1 MADNFDAAAAE
12 TKLRRLQDERKD
24 VTANLPNDWE
34 KQLEES
40 KMERE
45 FQIKEQNER
54 DKAAR
59 HAQYEKDLQK
69 ERAEKQA
76 KIDAAK
82 KDAEVRAEKL
92 RRAEEA
98 AKKVQYE
105 QENKRK
111 TRETREFE
119 EMRKKNEK
127 AIEDSRRLNER
138 LSNAKTAPERI
149 RIRQESEERLRR
161 ENIRVNRAN
170 SGQTEPTSYEKK
182 MITAANMKRGAQE
195 IISKAPSYFD
205 RAISGI
211 FSPVVETAT
220 HKPKVSASKGIVQ
233 ESKQFGRAT
242 SGHAKKPITGG
253 KVSPAKNPVYQPVS
267 INQNFMDNILGR
279 NIETASGRKSEKP
292 KGNRNSMSGLDDF
305 VRRL

>member
-1 MADNFDAAAAE
+1 MADDFDAAAAE
-12 TKLRRLQDERKD
+12 TKLRQLREEKQD

-34 KQLEES
+34 KKLGES
-40 KMERE
+40 KTERE

-111 TRETREFE
+111 TREFE

-149 RIRQESEERLRR
+149 RVRQESEERLRR
-161 ENIRVNRAN
+161 ENIRANLAN

-233 ESKQFGRAT
+233 ESKQFNRAIA
-242 SGHAKKPITGG
+242 SHAKKPITGG
-253 KVSPAKNPVYQPVS
+253 KVTKAIINQPLS

-279 NIETASGRKSEKP
+279 TSETTGGRKSEKP

>member
-1 MADNFDAAAAE
+1 MADDFDAAAAE
-12 TKLRRLQDERKD
+12 TKLRQLREEKQD

-34 KQLEES
+34 KKLGES
-40 KMERE
+40 KTESE
-45 FQIKEQNER
+45 FQIIEQNER

-111 TRETREFE
+111 TREFE

-149 RIRQESEERLRR
+149 RVRQESEERLRR
-161 ENIRVNRAN
+161 ENIRANLAN

-211 FSPVVETAT
+211 FSPVVETDT

-233 ESKQFGRAT
+233 ESKQFNRAIA
-242 SGHAKKPITGG
+242 SHAKKPITGG
-253 KVSPAKNPVYQPVS
+253 KVTKAIINQPLS

-279 NIETASGRKSEKP
+279 TSETTGGRKSEKS

>member
-1 MADNFDAAAAE
+1 MADDFDAAAAE
-12 TKLRRLQDERKD
+12 TKLRQLREEKQD

-34 KQLEES
+34 KQLGES

-59 HAQYEKDLQK
+59 HAQYERDLQQA
-69 ERAEKQA
+69 RAEKQA

-92 RRAEEA
+92 RRAEGA

-105 QENKRK
+105 QENKQK
-111 TRETREFE
+111 TREFE

-149 RIRQESEERLRR
+149 RVRQESEERLRR

-233 ESKQFGRAT
+233 ESKQFNRAIA
-242 SGHAKKPITGG
+242 SHAKKPITGG
-253 KVSPAKNPVYQPVS
+253 KVTKAIINQPLS

-279 NIETASGRKSEKP
+279 TSETTGGRKSEKP